1 MFSGI
6 VEGKGELISVK
17 SNIMIDKK
25 LGGTRIKVS
34 WGCLESSDVKIG
46 DSVSVNGVCLTVV
59 EINSENFE
67 ADVSGETLSKTVGL
81 DQLGFVN
88 LEKAIKYSDR
98 IGGHLVTGHVDG
110 VATIVMIKSIDNSKK
125 LDILIPLSFGK
136 FLTEKGTIA
145 LNGVSLT
152 VNSVK
157 DVHEGCLISV
167 NLIPHTWT
175 TTSFAK
181 IKINSR
187 VNFEVDLI
195 ARNLCRLLQDRG
207 SLT

>member
-81 DQLGFVN
+81 DQLGSVN

-136 FLTEKGTIA
+136 FLTEKGSIA

>member
-136 FLTEKGTIA
+136 FLTEKGSIA

-195 ARNLCRLLQDRG
+195 ARNLYRHFENRG
-207 SLT
+207 YLT